1 MSAIQCPKCGAQYD
15 RAQIGSLTKFQC
27 GACSQMVNVPQSAPP
42 PMARPVQ
49 PAQPAQ
55 PQQRAQQRAQP
66 PAKPKAATARGAS
79 RGAASRGGARTARA
93 AAEPQERGRSRGR
106 REAAPESEKSEGPNK
121 LLLFGAI
128 GIVAIGAVIFLAN
141 RGGDSPAGQT
151 VGDTGA
157 LPLGDGTQPIDSAN
171 AEISVSDWKG
181 MKPAERKLARLE
193 KVSSVNPADEADVRA
208 AVQFFK
214 ERSDEETVQLL
225 ARRHLEKVPTSD
237 YAKKLLGVR
246 NMRPEIEAVL
256 RACEYADDQEV
267 APFVKLRELLKE
279 RAPGRKPFEPDADE
293 VAEIEE
299 LIVAVKAAD
308 KKMQDPY
315 YAGANAWV
323 SYQRNIKVMRD
334 YPAVNKLVGPYLIFA
349 QLDVKRGTPMSEA
362 SPAAIAKAQKTLDAN
377 VKVFEALY
385 EGWMTHI
392 APLMNMERYG
402 PENATKDTLM
412 KANIFPNRNAF
423 LRYNREVGGSTGGV
437 RAYYSL
443 QEPRFICTYVGG
455 KDEKV
460 EEANQVQCHEATHQL
475 VHFYTWDLSNKAGR
489 KLNWLDCRT
498 RALWSIE
505 GFAEFFSAHTVKDGK
520 YTWMQPLDERMMQIK
535 VFTEIIKM
543 KDWAPWGLRDI
554 LRPIHGGQL
563 QMAGESRG
571 RKPEDASLA
580 ITVFANQFYAKAWSL
595 VSYLWY
601 TQENGKPK
609 YRARLAA
616 FMKREFY
623 AEVTPHGTVYKM
635 TPGDFKRAFG
645 LVDDAAFDQFERD
658 WLAYEAALVK
668 KHEKPSWATERLKM
682 FKMYKLDPNW
692 K

>member
-1 MSAIQCPKCGAQYD
+1 MSAIQCLKCGAQYD
-15 RAQIGSLTKFQC
+15 RAQIGDLTKFQC
-27 GACSQMVNVPQSAPP
+27 GACSQMVNVPPAPP
-42 PMARPVQ
+42 PPVARPVQ
-49 PAQPAQ
+49 PAQPQ
-55 PQQRAQQRAQP
+55 KRALP
-66 PAKPKAATARGAS
+66 PAKPQTGAARGGS
-79 RGAASRGGARTARA
+79 RSATRAAA
-93 AAEPQERGRSRGR
+93 AAEPQERGRGRGR
-106 REAAPESEKSEGPNK
+106 REAAPESAKSEGPNK
-121 LLLFGAI
+121 PLLFGVI
-128 GIVAIGAVIFLAN
+128 GIVVIGVIIFALN
-141 RGGDSPAGQT
+141 SGGDAPPSHSD
-151 VGDTGA
+151 GDVA
-157 LPLGDGTQPIDSAN
+157 AVPIGDGAQPVETAT
-171 AEISVSDWKG
+171 AEITVSDWKS

-214 ERSDEETVQLL
+214 DRSDEETVELL

-237 YAKKLLGVR
+237 FAKKLLGVR
-246 NMRPEIEAVL
+246 NMRSEIEAVL
-256 RACEYADDQEV
+256 RASEYADDQDA
-267 APFVKLRELLKE
+267 APFVKLRDLLAE
-279 RAPGRKPFEPDADE
+279 RAPGRRPFEPAPDE
-293 VAEIEE
+293 VADIEKLMAE
-299 LIVAVKAAD
+299 VTAAD
-308 KKMQDPY
+308 KRLRDPY
-315 YAGANAWV
+315 YSGARHWIR
-323 SYQRNIKVMRD
+323 YQRAIEVMED

-349 QLDVKRGTPMSEA
+349 QLDVKPGTPMSEA
-362 SPAAIAKAQKTLDAN
+362 PPEKIAAAQKTLEAN

-392 APLMNMERYG
+392 APLLNMERYG

-423 LRYNREVGGSTGGV
+423 LRYNAQVGGATGGV

-455 KDEKV
+455 KDEKI

-505 GFAEFFSAHTVKDGK
+505 GFAEFFSSHTVKDGK
-520 YTWMQPLDERMMQIK
+520 YTWMQPLDERMRQIK
-535 VFTEIIKM
+535 IFNEIIEM

-563 QMAGESRG
+563 RMAGEARG
-571 RKPEDASLA
+571 KKSEDRGIA
-580 ITVFANQFYAKAWSL
+580 INVFSNQFYAKAWSL
-595 VSYLWY
+595 VHFLWY
-601 TQENGKPK
+601 AEENGKPK
-609 YRARLAA
+609 YRDRLAA

-623 AEVTPHGTVYKM
+623 AELEPHGKVHKM
-635 TPGDFKRAFG
+635 TSGDFRRGFD

-668 KHEKPSWATERLKM
+668 KHEKPSWATHRLKI
-682 FKMYKLDPNW
+682 FKLYKLDPNW